1 MDTRADVPSMNAA
14 LKRDDKRP
22 ARRPADPVRAGSE
35 GSHSFI
41 LRVRLDPRPSGRGA
55 PRARFHLE
63 EVEEDL
69 RWHFTDFDRV
79 VECLSSRVD
88 EILRRASL
96 P

>member
-1 MDTRADVPSMNAA
+1 MNAA
-14 LKRDDKRP
+14 QRKDQKP
-22 ARRPADPVRAGSE
+22 APTTPADARAAAE
-35 GSHSFI
+35 GIHSFI
-41 LRVRLDPRPSGRGA
+41 LRVRLDPRPGGRGA

-79 VECLSSRVD
+79 IECLSSRVD
-88 EILRRASL
+88 AILRRASM

>member
-1 MDTRADVPSMNAA
+1 MNAA
-14 LKRDDKRP
+14 QKRDEKP
-22 ARRPADPVRAGSE
+22 AAAKTPDDARANAE
-35 GSHSFI
+35 GVHSFI
-41 LRVRLDPRPSGRGA
+41 LRVRLDPRPGGRGA

-63 EVEEDL
+63 DVEEDL

-79 VECLSSRVD
+79 VERLSSRVD

>member
-1 MDTRADVPSMNAA
+1 MNAA
-14 LKRDDKRP
+14 QKKDDKP
-22 ARRPADPVRAGSE
+22 ASQRTPADARAAAE
-35 GSHSFI
+35 GVHSFI
-41 LRVRLDPRPSGRGA
+41 LRVRLDPRPGGRGA

-63 EVEEDL
+63 EVEEDA

-88 EILRRASL
+88 AILRRASL

>member
-1 MDTRADVPSMNAA
+1 MDTRANIPSMNAGP
-14 LKRDDKRP
+14 KRNDKRP
-22 ARRPADPVRAGSE
+22 ARRPSNARSGTE
-35 GSHSFI
+35 GIHSFI
-41 LRVRLDPRPSGRGA
+41 LRLRIDHRPGGLGA

-88 EILRRASL
+88 AILRRAS
-96 P
+96 PP